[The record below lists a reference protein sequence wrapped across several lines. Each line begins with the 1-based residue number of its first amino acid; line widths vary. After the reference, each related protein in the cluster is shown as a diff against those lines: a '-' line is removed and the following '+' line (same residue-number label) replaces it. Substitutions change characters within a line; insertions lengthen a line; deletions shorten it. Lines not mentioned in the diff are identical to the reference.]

1 MTPTQDK
8 SNKLFRISSPS
19 EFDKWIKAFIKVLR
33 DNNLGQ
39 SIPSKIQQAINPSQK
54 EANYIETIF
63 NSFVPVDAY
72 PKWFQE
78 ELDQDYLTLVD
89 VILHAIMKVSKEK
102 SPDDIYK
109 ELSTLKYDESQDPT
123 IFIKR
128 VEYLLKERERLQLS
142 ISDKVIATSTASHL
156 SNKYSLVQYEYRK
169 NFGEFSLHNI
179 LTTILNIYHSNIYL
193 PKFNSTKTHQLT

>member
-1 MTPTQDK
+1 MTPTQDE

-33 DNNLGQ
+33 YNNLGHL
-39 SIPSKIQQAINPSQK
+39 IPSKIQQSINPSQN

-89 VILHAIMKVSKEK
+89 VILNAIMKVTIEK
-102 SPDDIYK
+102 
-109 ELSTLKYDESQDPT
+109 
-123 IFIKR
+123 
-128 VEYLLKERERLQLS
+128 
-142 ISDKVIATSTASHL
+142 
-156 SNKYSLVQYEYRK
+156 
-169 NFGEFSLHNI
+169 FSLPNI
-179 LTTILNIYHSNIYL
+179 SNPTNTTEVTISND
-193 PKFNSTKTHQLT
+193 KTPDFLSGNTNLGGTEKIDPFQSLKGVQLRKRKPMANKR

>member
-1 MTPTQDK
+1 MYNSSPYINPNSSFQYSIPSFSSFQMTPTQDE

-78 ELDQDYLTLVD
+78 ELDQDYLALVD

-109 ELSTLKYDESQDPT
+109 ESSTLKYDESQDST

-128 VEYLLKERERLQLS
+128 VEYLLKERERLKLS
-142 ISDKVIATSTASHL
+142 ISDKVIAA
-156 SNKYSLVQYEYRK
+156 
-169 NFGEFSLHNI
+169 
-179 LTTILNIYHSNIYL
+179 
-193 PKFNSTKTHQLT
+193 